1 MSNMRNCDKHKGMS
15 SSDLWLTFDVMTKS
29 EALEKMGSG
38 CNQKFKL

>member
-1 MSNMRNCDKHKGMS
+1 MTNIRGWTNMS